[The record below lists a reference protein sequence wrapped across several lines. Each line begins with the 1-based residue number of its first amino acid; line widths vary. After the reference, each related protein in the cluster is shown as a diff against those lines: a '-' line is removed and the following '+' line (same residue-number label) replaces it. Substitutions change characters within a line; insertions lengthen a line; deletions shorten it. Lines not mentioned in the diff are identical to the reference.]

1 MHGDVIILRTF
12 ANELEA
18 ELARTVLEA
27 NGIPALVLRND
38 AGGMYPSLTF
48 VHGVRLV
55 VHRDDAREAIAILDR
70 VDDEE
75 LEEPDAPEAP
85 WEVDSSWEGDS
96 AD

>member
-48 VHGVRLV
+48 VHGVRLA
-55 VHRDDAREAIAILDR
+55 VHRDDAREAIEILDR
-70 VDDEE
+70 GDDEE
-75 LEEPDAPEAP
+75 LEDPDAPEAP
-85 WEVDSSWEGDS
+85 WEADSAWDGDS
-96 AD
+96 TD